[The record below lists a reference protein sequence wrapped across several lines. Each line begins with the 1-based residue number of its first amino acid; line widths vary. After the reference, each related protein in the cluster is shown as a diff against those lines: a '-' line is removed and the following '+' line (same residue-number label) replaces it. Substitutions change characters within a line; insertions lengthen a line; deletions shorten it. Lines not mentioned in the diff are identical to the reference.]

1 MKIKITRICKE
12 WNAKIPKPEV
22 NTGGLAVECS
32 ASDPYIKLAKE
43 LKIDGFTNVAQGV
56 AQDVA
61 QGVAQDVAQ
70 EKSIEN
76 TILEYIKANN
86 KISREEIARK
96 TGKSIKTIERYL
108 SKMKSKV
115 IFVGSGYSGY
125 WKILDGDSDE

>member
-56 AQDVA
+56 AQ
-61 QGVAQDVAQ
+61 GVAQ

-86 KISREEIARK
+86 SND
-96 TGKSIKTIERYL
+96 L
-108 SKMKSKV
+108 SH
-115 IFVGSGYSGY
+115 I
-125 WKILDGDSDE
+125 ITQTDGDNFH

>member
-56 AQDVA
+56 AQ
-61 QGVAQDVAQ
+61 GVAQ

-86 KISREEIARK
+86 KISRGEIAHK

>member
-61 QGVAQDVAQ
+61 Q

-86 KISREEIARK
+86 TISRGEIAHK
-96 TGKSIKTIERYL
+96 TGKSIKTRERYL

>member
-43 LKIDGFTNVAQGV
+43 LKIDGFTN
-56 AQDVA
+56 VA